1 MFTVLIMAGLLSNNP
16 DHRTRRR
23 EMQLKRRRRQR
34 LVFIGVVVI
43 LILVMVT
50 VVVSRAISSEQT
62 DSGSGMGEAL
72 DAEASTVLG
81 PPPAE
86 VAGPVEGPR
95 TTARTTS
102 IEAPATAGNSLAGK
116 VIVID
121 PGHASNTDMGME
133 PTGPG
138 SSSTKV
144 KDPGG
149 TSGVATGVREPV
161 VTLAISRN
169 LKSILEAKGARVI
182 MTRESDVFNGGNR
195 ERAQIANQAG
205 TQLFIRIHC
214 DGSTNNSTSGASTLY
229 PALIPGWTD
238 DIYDSSYK
246 AATTVQSALVNDLGI
261 PDHGTV
267 ERSDITGFNWA
278 DVPAI
283 LPEVGFMSNPD
294 EDVRLNSADYQLK
307 VAQALA
313 RGIEVY
319 FAGVN

>member
-1 MFTVLIMAGLLSNNP
+1 MFIVLIMADLTTNNP
-16 DHRTRRR
+16 DKRTQRR
-23 EMQLKRRRRQR
+23 EMQLKRRCRQR
-34 LVFIGVVVI
+34 LVFIAAAVSI
-43 LILVMVT
+43 ILVIAA
-50 VVVSRAISSEQT
+50 VVAARAISSGQVE
-62 DSGSGMGEAL
+62 SGSGMSEAL
-72 DAEASTVLG
+72 DADASTVLG
-81 PPPAE
+81 PSRAE
-86 VAGPVEGPR
+86 TTGTVEAPR
-95 TTARTTS
+95 TTA
-102 IEAPATAGNSLAGK
+102 ATASGAAPVAAGSSLAGK

-121 PGHASNTDMGME
+121 PGHASNTDSGME
-133 PTGPG
+133 PAGPG
-138 SSSTKV
+138 SSETKV

-149 TSGVATGVREPV
+149 TSGAATGVREPV

-169 LKSILEAKGARVI
+169 LKTLLEAKGARVI

-205 TQLFIRIHC
+205 AQLFIRIHC
-214 DGSTNNSTSGASTLY
+214 DGSTNSSTSGASTLY

-238 DIYDSSYK
+238 DIYNPSYR
-246 AATTVQSALVNDLGI
+246 AAAAVQSALVNDLGI
-261 PDHGTV
+261 PDHGIV
-267 ERSDITGFNWA
+267 ERSDMTGFNWA

-319 FAGVN
+319 FAGN

>member
-1 MFTVLIMAGLLSNNP
+1 MFIVFTMADLSSNNP
-16 DHRTRRR
+16 DHRSRRR

-34 LVFIGVVVI
+34 LAFIGAAVI
-43 LILVMVT
+43 LMLVLVA
-50 VVVSRAISSEQT
+50 VVVSRASSSEQL
-62 DSGSGMGEAL
+62 DSGSGMGEPL

-81 PPPAE
+81 PPSAE
-86 VAGPVEGPR
+86 ASSPVAGPS

-102 IEAPATAGNSLAGK
+102 IAVPAAAGNSLAGK

-133 PTGPG
+133 PSGPG
-138 SSSTKV
+138 SSTTKV

-161 VTLAISRN
+161 VTLAISLN
-169 LKSILEAKGARVI
+169 LKSILEAKGARVV
-182 MTRESDVFNGGNR
+182 MTRESDIFNGGNR
-195 ERAQIANQAG
+195 ERAQIANKAG
-205 TQLFIRIHC
+205 AQLFIRIHC
-214 DGSTNNSTSGASTLY
+214 DGSTNNSTSGASTLH
-229 PALIPGWTD
+229 PSLIHGWTD
-238 DIYDSSYK
+238 DIYDPSYR
-246 AATTVQSALVNDLGI
+246 AATAVQSALVTDLGI

-267 ERSDITGFNWA
+267 ERSDMTGFNWA

-283 LPEVGFMSNPD
+283 LPEVGFMSNPG
-294 EDVRLNSADYQLK
+294 EDLRLNSADYQLK

>member
-1 MFTVLIMAGLLSNNP
+1 MFIVLIMDDLSTNNP
-16 DHRTRRR
+16 DNRTRRR
-23 EMQLKRRRRQR
+23 KLQLARRRRQR
-34 LVFIGVVVI
+34 LVFLGAVVV
-43 LILVMVT
+43 LLLVLVA
-50 VVVSRAISSEQT
+50 VVVSRALSSEQLK
-62 DSGSGMGEAL
+62 SSSGMSEPL
-72 DAEASTVLG
+72 DAQASTVLG
-81 PPPAE
+81 PPPVEASR
-86 VAGPVEGPR
+86 PVEGPA
-95 TTARTTS
+95 TNARTAS
-102 IEAPATAGNSLAGK
+102 VAAPAAAGSSLAGK

-121 PGHASNTDMGME
+121 PGHAANTDMGME
-133 PTGPG
+133 PAGPG
-138 SSSTKV
+138 SSIEKV

-161 VTLAISRN
+161 VTLAISLD
-169 LKSILEAKGARVI
+169 LKTILEAKGARVV

-205 TQLFIRIHC
+205 GQLFIRIHC
-214 DGSTNNSTSGASTLY
+214 DGSTDNSTSGASTLH

-238 DIYDSSYK
+238 DIYSPSYK
-246 AATTVQSALVNDLGI
+246 AATAVQSALVTDLGI

-267 ERSDITGFNWA
+267 ERSDMTGFNWA

-283 LPEVGFMSNPD
+283 LPEVGFMSNPG

-319 FAGVN
+319 FAAAS

>member
-1 MFTVLIMAGLLSNNP
+1 MADLSTNNP
-16 DHRTRRR
+16 DNRTQRR

-34 LVFIGVVVI
+34 LVFIGAAVSI
-43 LILVMVT
+43 ILVIVA
-50 VVVSRAISSEQT
+50 VVAARAISSGQT
-62 DSGSGMGEAL
+62 DSDSGMSEAL
-72 DAEASTVLG
+72 DADASTVLG
-81 PPPAE
+81 PSRAETTPA
-86 VAGPVEGPR
+86 VAAPR
-95 TTARTTS
+95 STATTTS
-102 IEAPATAGNSLAGK
+102 AAPAAAGSLAGK
-116 VIVID
+116 TIVID
-121 PGHASNTDMGME
+121 PGHASNTDSGME
-133 PTGPG
+133 PAGPG
-138 SSSTKV
+138 SSETKV

-169 LKSILEAKGARVI
+169 LKTLLEAKGARVI

-205 TQLFIRIHC
+205 AQLFIRIHC
-214 DGSTNNSTSGASTLY
+214 DGSTNSSTSGASTLY

-238 DIYDSSYK
+238 DIYNPSYR
-246 AATTVQSALVNDLGI
+246 AAAAVQSALVNDLGI

-267 ERSDITGFNWA
+267 ERSDMTGFNWA

-319 FAGVN
+319 FAGN